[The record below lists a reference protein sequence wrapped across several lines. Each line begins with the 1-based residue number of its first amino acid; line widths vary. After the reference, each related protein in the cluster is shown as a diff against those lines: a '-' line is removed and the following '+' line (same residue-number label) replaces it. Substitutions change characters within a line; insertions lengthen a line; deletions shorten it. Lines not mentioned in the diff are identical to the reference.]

1 MDLNLA
7 VNAFATAIAYAEGFY
22 VNGSRP
28 QRNHNPGDL
37 TIDTVGLGVGKD
49 GPFIVYANDADGWTA
64 LKRQVQLILTNTSSI
79 YNTDMTIQDMAN
91 RYTATDQAAW
101 ALNVAG
107 KLGVSPD
114 TKIST
119 ILATATTG
127 VGAIIVLIALVMYFR
142 NKK

>member
-1 MDLNLA
+1 MEMSVA

-49 GPFIVYANDADGWTA
+49 GPFIVYANDNDGWTA

-91 RYTATDQAAW
+91 RYTATDQSSW
-101 ALNVAG
+101 ALNVAN

-114 TKIST
+114 TKIAT
-119 ILATATTG
+119 ILEAATAG
-127 VGAIIVLIALVMYFR
+127 VGAIVVLIALVLYFR
-142 NKK
+142 NK